1 MCTLYDMPLQFPPT
15 RSSVHPPSE
24 TAEPIRSLLRD
35 KVKQGIAG
43 QWEWISIDQNHSLG
57 WFGTGRKSSDIVQ
70 IAWCM
75 LLFCQF
81 NSL

>member
-43 QWEWISIDQNHSLG
+43 QWGFNRRAFLVSIHVNRCQWISIDQN
-57 WFGTGRKSSDIVQ
+57 Q
-70 IAWCM
+70 E
-75 LLFCQF
+75 
-81 NSL
+81 